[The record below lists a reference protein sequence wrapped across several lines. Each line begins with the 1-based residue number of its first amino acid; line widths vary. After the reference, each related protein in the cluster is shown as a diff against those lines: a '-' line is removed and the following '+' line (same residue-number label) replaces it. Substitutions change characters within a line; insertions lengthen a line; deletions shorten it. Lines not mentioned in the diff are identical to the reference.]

1 MSEAAA
7 TVKDFVVALVL
18 LAIVPVRRGEAICR
32 DARGVRDEIM
42 TEPNDNRDDT
52 TPPNQPECNC
62 PRCRIERMFPGDES
76 PVICSSGAPVDGN
89 ARE

>member
-1 MSEAAA
+1 
-7 TVKDFVVALVL
+7 
-18 LAIVPVRRGEAICR
+18 
-32 DARGVRDEIM
+32 M